1 MKKDLKSVYRFGIVS
16 ASLPIIFL
24 VIVYTI
30 KDYLLID
37 YIHVLS
43 AAFWLGCNLFMG
55 FIFYRIIKDL
65 DNREKVDI
73 TVRLL
78 PLTLFFL
85 PSITLT
91 TVIAGYILA
100 FYVKLFSYSMW
111 VYLPIIIISTILL
124 LLSFV
129 YYIGNSISIIKILKG
144 KSNVNRIISLSMINF
159 KVAFVQL
166 IFQVIIIGFM
176 AYVVIIL

>member
-1 MKKDLKSVYRFGIVS
+1 MKINFKPIYRFGILS
-16 ASLPIIFL
+16 AALPPLFL
-24 VIVYTI
+24 VIVYAI

-43 AAFWLGCNLFMG
+43 AALWLGCNLFMG

-65 DNREKVDI
+65 GDREKVDI

-78 PLTLFFL
+78 PLTLFFI

-100 FYVKLFSYSMW
+100 FYIGLFSYSALI
-111 VYLPIIIISTILL
+111 YIPIIVLSTILL
-124 LLSFV
+124 LLSFI
-129 YYIGNSISIIKILKG
+129 YYIGDSLGIIRILSHKP
-144 KSNVNRIISLSMINF
+144 NVKKAIELSMRNF

-166 IFQVIIIGFM
+166 ILQVIIIGFM

>member
-1 MKKDLKSVYRFGIVS
+1 MKIDFKPIYKFGVVS
-16 ASLPIIFL
+16 AALPPLFL
-24 VIVYTI
+24 VVVYAI

-43 AAFWLGCNLFMG
+43 AALWLGCNLFMG
-55 FIFYRIIKDL
+55 FIFYRIMQDL
-65 DNREKVDI
+65 SDKEKVDI

-78 PLTLFFL
+78 PLTLFFI

-100 FYVKLFSYSMW
+100 FYVGLFSYSAFI
-111 VYLPIIIISTILL
+111 YIPIIVISTILL
-124 LLSFV
+124 LLSFI
-129 YYIGNSISIIKILKG
+129 YYIGD
-144 KSNVNRIISLSMINF
+144 SLSMMRVLSRKQNIKKAIELSMMNF

-166 IFQVIIIGFM
+166 ILQVIIIGFM
-176 AYVVIIL
+176 AYVVIML

>member
-1 MKKDLKSVYRFGIVS
+1 MKIDFKPIFRFGAVS
-16 ASLPIIFL
+16 AALPPLFL
-24 VIVYTI
+24 VVVYAI

-43 AAFWLGCNLFMG
+43 AALWLGCNLFMG
-55 FIFYRIIKDL
+55 FIFYRIMQDL
-65 DNREKVDI
+65 SDKEKVDI

-78 PLTLFFL
+78 PLTLFFI

-100 FYVKLFSYSMW
+100 FYVGLFSYSAFI
-111 VYLPIIIISTILL
+111 YIPIIVISTILL
-124 LLSFV
+124 LLSFI
-129 YYIGNSISIIKILKG
+129 YYIGD
-144 KSNVNRIISLSMINF
+144 SLSMMRVLSRKQNIKKAIELSMMNF

-166 IFQVIIIGFM
+166 ILQVIIIGFM
-176 AYVVIIL
+176 AYVVIML

>member
-43 AAFWLGCNLFMG
+43 AALWLGCNLFMG

>member
-1 MKKDLKSVYRFGIVS
+1 MKIDFKQIYRFGAIS
-16 ASLPIIFL
+16 AALPLLFL
-24 VIVYTI
+24 LIVYAI

-43 AAFWLGCNLFMG
+43 AALWLGCNLFMG
-55 FIFYRIIKDL
+55 FIFYNIIRDL
-65 DNREKVDI
+65 GDRVKIDI

-78 PLTLFFL
+78 PLTLFFI

-100 FYVKLFSYSMW
+100 LYIGLFSYSAII
-111 VYLPIIIISTILL
+111 YIPIIIVSTILL
-124 LLSFV
+124 LLSFI
-129 YYIGNSISIIKILKG
+129 YYIGDSLQIIRILGRKQNIKRAIELSIT
-144 KSNVNRIISLSMINF
+144 NF

-166 IFQVIIIGFM
+166 ILQVIIIGFM